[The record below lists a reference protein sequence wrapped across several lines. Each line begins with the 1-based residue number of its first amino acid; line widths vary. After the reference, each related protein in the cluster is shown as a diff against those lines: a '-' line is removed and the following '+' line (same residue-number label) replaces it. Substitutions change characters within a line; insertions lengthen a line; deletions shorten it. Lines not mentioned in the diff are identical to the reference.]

1 MLQLSYSLNAEAPE
15 GRYDINVWNNGL
27 KLSQRFKVEK
37 YGKLHLIFLFLCNAN
52 DNHNKNCTFSA
63 VLPKYEVKIKS
74 PDVVNI
80 GQDIIPVE
88 VCAT

>member
-27 KLSQRFKVEK
+27 KLSQNFKVEK
-37 YGKLHLIFLFLCNAN
+37 YGKLHLIFLFYVMPMSTII
-52 DNHNKNCTFSA
+52 KNCTLSA